1 MGSHLFDHHL
11 WSLFLWYINNLIY
24 ATCYYWANESR
35 QVFFLIHMGTGP
47 VVTLLSHSFYLHC
60 LAKGVFFTPSPLVL
74 ISDTPSCMRWWL
86 MSLNLGGINTEQP
99 GSISPS
105 CTTPRQRTIYL
116 WLHKNGFLLDDDSL
130 KGYIYVHLK
139 EFEIFYPQLL
149 CGQKP
154 ESKRNWTQLGK
165 FCRSHQ
171 IGKTFAKTL
180 AKSW

>member
-1 MGSHLFDHHL
+1 M
-11 WSLFLWYINNLIY
+11 
-24 ATCYYWANESR
+24 
-35 QVFFLIHMGTGP
+35 
-47 VVTLLSHSFYLHC
+47 
-60 LAKGVFFTPSPLVL
+60 L

-86 MSLNLGGINTEQP
+86 TSLNLGGINTEQP

-171 IGKTFAKTL
+171 IGKTFAKNIGKKLVKHMSYKTTSGPQTDIYQLFEILHDKIGVVWTCFFNL
-180 AKSW
+180 AA